1 MSSTQNQ
8 DYSEASTQSPRAPS
22 GPEGPQGPSMDEAGE
37 ESYPDVSEMDL
48 GDYDESYIQLGDFEP
63 MGMDPG
69 ILEEAY
75 GDAGLDGIIY
85 HGDLTK
91 ERQFEGEEYFEVTEK
106 IYENLNDIGEALDV
120 DIYIIPGNNDPDG
133 SELLSGRGRNGQE
146 TDGRPG
152 EEKLDKFGEYLEGKG
167 YEEGE
172 YPHDTFVNSL
182 DNLVD
187 ARNSEIGD
195 QIDMIFMG
203 NHFDPEL
210 DEQAYKAIYEGPGVN
225 ELYEEEDLEE
235 VASYLEDERS
245 RSYGILERIPLIGN
259 FFESLGSVDIE
270 PESLSL
276 PEIEEVPDEK
286 MSQPHRSYLEEI
298 GDLKDE
304 YSEQIERFDSA
315 VEELSERVQASDN
328 PAIINHSVPWTQ
340 ENKHGSMV
348 LREAMKRHGDDIR
361 FISGGHTGN
370 AGVRES
376 EGTEVINSEESITEI
391 GLDGGSVE
399 HNLISLG
406 QERQQPDEERIEQ
419 IKQKIM
425 EREEVGEEQA
435 EKILQQMM
443 TAQKA

>member
-1 MSSTQNQ
+1 MSSTENQ
-8 DYSEASTQSPRAPS
+8 DYGASTQPTQTPS
-22 GPEGPQGPSMDEAGE
+22 GPEGPQGPSMAEASE
-37 ESYPDVSEMDL
+37 ESYPDVSQMNLRE
-48 GDYDESYIQLGDFEP
+48 YDESYIQLGDFEP
-63 MGMDPG
+63 MDMDPG

-75 GDAGLDGIIY
+75 GDADLDGVIY
-85 HGDLTK
+85 HGDLTR
-91 ERQFEGEEYFEVTEK
+91 ERQFEGEDYFEITEK
-106 IYENLNDIGEALDV
+106 VYENLNNIGEVLDV

-133 SELLSGRGRNGQE
+133 SELLSGRDWEGQE
-146 TDGRPG
+146 TDGRPS
-152 EEKLDKFGEYLEGKG
+152 EEKLEKFGEYLEGKE
-167 YEEGE
+167 YERGE
-172 YPHDTFVNSL
+172 YPHDMFVNSF

-187 ARNSEIGD
+187 ARNSEIGG
-195 QIDMIFMG
+195 QLDMIFMG

-210 DEQAYKAIYEGPGVN
+210 DEQAYKAIYEGPGAN
-225 ELYEEEDLEE
+225 ELYEEEGLRE

-270 PESLSL
+270 PDSLSL

-286 MSQPHRSYLEEI
+286 MSQPHRSYLEDI
-298 GDLKDE
+298 SDLKDE

-328 PAIINHSVPWTQ
+328 PAIINHSVPWTE
-340 ENKHGSMV
+340 ENQHGSMV
-348 LREAMKRHGDDIR
+348 LREVMKRHGDDIR

-391 GLDGGSVE
+391 GLDEGAVE

-406 QERQQPDEERIEQ
+406 QERQRPNQERIEQ
-419 IKQKIM
+419 TKQRIM
-425 EREEVGEEQA
+425 DREDVGEEQA
-435 EKILQQMM
+435 EEILQQMM
-443 TAQKA
+443 AAQQA